1 MSSGSCISFLLYLS
15 ALAFHGN
22 PSLKLSLEL
31 MVELMVQAE
40 KGIFSPQSTL
50 WTNLNQVPGPS
61 HKPVFGA

>member
-1 MSSGSCISFLLYLS
+1 MSSGSCVSFLLYLS

-31 MVELMVQAE
+31 MVPAE

-61 HKPVFGA
+61 HKAVFGA